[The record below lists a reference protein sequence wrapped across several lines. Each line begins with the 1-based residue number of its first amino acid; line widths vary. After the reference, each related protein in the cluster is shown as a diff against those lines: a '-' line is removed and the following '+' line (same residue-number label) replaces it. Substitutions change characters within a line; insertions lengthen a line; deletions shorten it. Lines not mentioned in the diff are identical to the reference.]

1 MHESD
6 AVRATLGIRFA
17 EPVDGARRF
26 AAPVS
31 VEGIERVAGGGFG
44 PAAWQMPHPG
54 FTFGDDCLTL
64 NVWAPAGSEGLPV
77 LVWIHGGG
85 YIGGTAAQP
94 ELDAGELAQALGVVV
109 VAVQYRLGVWGF
121 LDMRAEVSAAVA
133 NAGLHD
139 VLTALDWVRRHI
151 EDFGGDPE
159 RITIDGASAGAGIV
173 GALLA
178 SPSARGRMRGAI
190 MQSAPL
196 DTVQTAEASAADAR
210 RFTEILGE
218 DPSSASAPALLEAQR
233 ELTLEVARQRPG
245 TLACS
250 PVIDGQVLHGSPA
263 DTLAEGGGEAVPVL
277 GMWNTDE
284 GTAFRD
290 DPVVRTDAAALEALS
305 ASTAADLRRREPG
318 WPDDASRMRVAT
330 EAYFAAPLRRALAG
344 HARVAP
350 AWLARFDHR
359 TEVLD
364 RLRLGASHSVE
375 GPFLFGNR
383 DRAAWAVIAP
393 DGPTRDDL
401 RVHDELRSIWSRF
414 VHDGVAPWAPMA
426 NDGGCM
432 EHVIR

>member
-1 MHESD
+1 MRESD
-6 AVRATLGIRFA
+6 AVRATLGLRFA

-26 AAPVS
+26 AAPVA
-31 VEGIERVAGGGFG
+31 VEGIERIAGGGFG
-44 PAAWQMPHPG
+44 PAAWQMPHPD

-64 NVWAPAGSEGLPV
+64 NVWAPADAERLPV

-94 ELDAGELAQALGVVV
+94 ELDAGELALALGAVI

-121 LDMRAEVSAAVA
+121 LDMRAEAPGAVA
-133 NAGLHD
+133 NAGLLD

-151 EDFGGDPE
+151 EEFGGDPE

-178 SPSARGRMRGAI
+178 SPVARGRVRGAI
-190 MQSAPL
+190 LQSAPL
-196 DTVQTAEASAADAR
+196 ATVQTEEASAADAR
-210 RFTEILGE
+210 RFTEILGQ
-218 DPSSASAPALLEAQR
+218 DPSSASVEALLEAQHQ
-233 ELTLEVARQRPG
+233 LTLEVARQRPG

-250 PVIDGQVLHGSPA
+250 PVIDGRFLHGSPV
-263 DTLAEGGGEAVPVL
+263 DTLAAGLGEAVPVL
-277 GMWNTDE
+277 GMWNSDE

-290 DPVVRTDAAALEALS
+290 DPVVRTDAAALQALL
-305 ASTAADLRRREPG
+305 AVTAEDLRRREPG
-318 WPDDASRMRVAT
+318 WPDDPSRMRVAT

-350 AWLARFDHR
+350 SWMARFDHR

-364 RLRLGASHSVE
+364 RLGLGASHSAE

-383 DRAAWAVIAP
+383 DRAAWAFIAP
-393 DGPTRDDL
+393 DGPTDDDL
-401 RVHDELRSIWSRF
+401 RIHDEMQSIWSRF
-414 VHDGVAPWAPMA
+414 VRGGAAPWAPIA
-426 NDGGCM
+426 IEGRPV
-432 EHVIR
+432 ERVIR